1 MWFSSKFGWWLLAM
15 LGAMFL
21 LEGCIANPHDT
32 ELPWATPSEW
42 EGTAPLPGSM
52 RGRYD

>member
-1 MWFSSKFGWWLLAM
+1 MWSSSKTCWLLLAA
-15 LGAMFL
+15 LALLFL
-21 LEGCIANPHDT
+21 MEGCMVNPHDT
-32 ELPWATPSEW
+32 ELPWATPSDW